1 MKVNRN
7 NPRNTI
13 EKLLAKGKLEALL
26 ERAAEIH
33 GHYCSY
39 LALGVKASYVAF
51 KRLGITKS
59 TGMEEIMVIAECNNC
74 FVDGIQVVSGCTL
87 GNNALVYKDLGK
99 TAATFIKRKENKG
112 IRLVVKYS
120 GEEMKSDPEA
130 KEAMELFDRAVK
142 KRAKL
147 TLEEKQRMK
156 ELWTAMSFRVLKKP
170 KDEIFEI
177 KRVKPEK
184 LEHAPV
190 FESVKC
196 SICGEN
202 VMETRIRMKEN
213 KPVCISCIGD
223 DYWMVAGRGI
233 HPGHKKV
240 RG

>member
-1 MKVNRN
+1 
-7 NPRNTI
+7 
-13 EKLLAKGKLEALL
+13 
-26 ERAAEIH
+26 
-33 GHYCSY
+33 
-39 LALGVKASYVAF
+39 
-51 KRLGITKS
+51 
-59 TGMEEIMVIAECNNC
+59 MEEIMVIAECNNC

-120 GEEMKSDPEA
+120 GEEMKSDPDA

-147 TLEEKQRMK
+147 THKEKQRMK
-156 ELWTAMSFRVLKKP
+156 QLWTAMSFRVLKKP
-170 KDEIFEI
+170 NDEIFEI

-213 KPVCISCIGD
+213 KPVCISCMGD
-223 DYWMVAGRGI
+223 DYWMIAGRGI
-233 HPGHKKV
+233 HPG
-240 RG
+240 RGIKR